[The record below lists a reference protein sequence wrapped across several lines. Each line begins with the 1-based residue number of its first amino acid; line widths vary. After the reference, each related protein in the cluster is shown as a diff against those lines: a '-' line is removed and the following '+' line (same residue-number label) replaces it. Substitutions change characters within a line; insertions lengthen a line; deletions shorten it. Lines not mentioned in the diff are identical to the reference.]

1 MSWALRNNPRD
12 WQTEALNKWV
22 ENGNRGI
29 AKVVTGGGKTFFAF
43 MCINKLAN
51 EYPELKFFIIVPT
64 IPLRDQWTMD
74 LIDDLGV
81 SRKEIYSHGLDNSIT
96 KEHKIFLMVINSA
109 RTRVKEIIRTGN
121 WMLVVDECHRA
132 ASEENR
138 KSLEGEWLS
147 TLGLS
152 ATPERQYDDW
162 FKEFLVPKLG
172 PIIAD
177 YDYTKAKKDGVIS
190 DFMLRNYLV
199 PMTEE
204 EEKIMKK
211 INKSI
216 GIERKRMEKEGVQE
230 SPKLLNL
237 LLKRSRHSQ
246 SLSYRIPIAVKVSQE
261 FLGKKIIIFHESIQ
275 SADMIEKL
283 MNMQG
288 FRTTIY
294 HSQLTPIEKYTNLR
308 DFKKGLKDVLVTCR
322 ALDEGLNVRDAEI
335 GIIVASTKS
344 IRQRIQRM
352 GRVLRA
358 SDEKEI
364 STVVTLYS
372 EAEEDLLIRE
382 ARKFEG
388 LIEIKWFGGK

>member
-1 MSWALRNNPRD
+1 MSWSLSHKPRA
-12 WQTEALNKWV
+12 WQDEALESWESN
-22 ENGNRGI
+22 NNRGI
-29 AKVVTGGGKTFFAF
+29 AKIVTGGGKTFFSF
-43 MCINKLAN
+43 MCMEKLVN
-51 EYPELKFFIIVPT
+51 IDPEIKIFIVVPT

-81 SRKEIYSHGLDNSIT
+81 DRRNIYSHGLDNSIT
-96 KEHKIFLMVINSA
+96 SEHKIILMVINSA
-109 RTRVKEIIRTGN
+109 RIRVSDITKNGK
-121 WMLVVDECHRA
+121 WMLIVDECHRA

-138 KSLEGEWLS
+138 KAMEGDWFS

-172 PIIAD
+172 PVVAD
-177 YDYTKAKKDGVIS
+177 YDYKKAKKDGVVS
-190 DFMLRNYLV
+190 DFVLRNYFV
-199 PMTEE
+199 PMTEDE
-204 EEKIMKK
+204 RIVMDK

-216 GIERKRMEKEGVQE
+216 AIERRRMEKEGIHE
-230 SPKLLNL
+230 SEKLLNL
-237 LLKRSRHSQ
+237 LLKRARHSQ

-294 HSQLTPIEKYTNLR
+294 HSKLTPIEKYTNLR
-308 DFKKGLKDVLVTCR
+308 DFKNGLKDVLVTCR

-344 IRQRIQRM
+344 TRQRIQRM
-352 GRVLRA
+352 GRVLRS
-358 SDEKEI
+358 SDDKDR
-364 STVVTLYS
+364 STVITIYS
-372 EAEEDLLIRE
+372 ESEEDLLIKE
-382 ARKFEG
+382 AREFEDT
-388 LIEIKWFGGK
+388 IEVKWFGGK